1 LAPKH
6 YEQLPKP
13 FLKWA
18 GGKGE
23 LVPIFDRCG
32 LLPPQFSDYYEPFLG
47 GGAMFFYLWKNGRI
61 TGDAH
66 LNDVNRDIVDSYNII
81 IENLPELI
89 EELEVLKMRKD
100 EESFY
105 EFRDEFNV
113 LKNGDK
119 WTPEKK
125 IRKTALL
132 LYLNKTCFNG
142 LYRENSKSGFN
153 VPYGKYA
160 NPKILDLRNLK
171 KVSIS
176 LKDAIVTSGDYSEAC
191 DRVKEGDFVYF
202 DPPYMPIS
210 ETSNFTG
217 YHASNFLLEDQEKL
231 ADLYQRLSEKGAF
244 LLLSN
249 AYHPEIKRLFES
261 IEGIHLNVVMA
272 KRSISCQGNSRQP
285 VKEYA
290 ITNYP
295 PRPAQALLF

>member
-1 LAPKH
+1 
-6 YEQLPKP
+6 
-13 FLKWA
+13 
-18 GGKGE
+18 
-23 LVPIFDRCG
+23 
-32 LLPPQFSDYYEPFLG
+32 
-47 GGAMFFYLWKNGRI
+47 MFFYLWKNGRI